1 MSSFLSFKRAN
12 DKIAEA
18 SGGHLVI
25 ESHPGDSI
33 VPADTEIDA
42 LNKGTL
48 DAAHS
53 SPGNWSSVFP
63 TGPMFNKMVA
73 GPTAGEYYF
82 WFIVGPGM
90 DLAKEMFASK
100 NYNVVP
106 IAVDGEVPE
115 VFLYTSDPVNSPA
128 DLKGKKYRLLGDEA
142 SIFAKLDVSAIATP
156 SGEIYEA
163 MSRGVIDGFQH
174 GNLALDWSMAF
185 YEVVDYAYMS
195 GIRQPTDVFCY
206 YVNGDSW
213 AALPDDLKA
222 IVEEVYWAEGIR
234 HYGEWAYK
242 ATQITADWEAEGVQ
256 VLPMDSSVEDA
267 LVVAAGEYYAEM
279 AAKDPF
285 FAKVLKSLEEWRDAF
300 KTSFPRL

>member
-1 MSSFLSFKRAN
+1 
-12 DKIAEA
+12 
-18 SGGHLVI
+18 
-25 ESHPGDSI
+25 
-33 VPADTEIDA
+33 
-42 LNKGTL
+42 
-48 DAAHS
+48 
-53 SPGNWSSVFP
+53 
-63 TGPMFNKMVA
+63 
-73 GPTAGEYYF
+73 
-82 WFIVGPGM
+82 
-90 DLAKEMFASK
+90 
-100 NYNVVP
+100 
-106 IAVDGEVPE
+106 VPE
-115 VFLYTSDPVNSPA
+115 VFLYTSGTVNSPA

-142 SIFAKLDVSAIATP
+142 SIFAKLGVSAIATP

-163 MSRGVIDGFQH
+163 MQRGVIDGFQH

-242 ATQITADWEAEGVQ
+242 ATQITPDWEAQGVQ
-256 VLPMDSSVEDA
+256 VLPMDPSVEDA
-267 LVVAAGEYYAEM
+267 LVAAAGEYYAEM

-285 FAKVLKSLEEWRDAF
+285 FAKVLKSLEDWRDAF
-300 KTSFPRL
+300 KSSFPRL